1 MFKKAVKHEAKLRL
15 AIAGPS
21 GSGKT
26 YTSLAVASELGE
38 KVAYVDTEH
47 GSASKYADLFDFDV
61 VDMDAPFHPQ
71 KFVDA
76 IREASKLGYDVV
88 VLDSLTHA
96 WSGTGGVLQL
106 KEDFAKQRQY
116 NDYTAWGP
124 AGEIHQKLI
133 DAIVSAEIHVIA
145 TMRSKMKYAMEE
157 YTDRHGKSKSKPVK
171 VGMGAI
177 QKEGMEYE
185 FDIALDMDDD
195 NNGIVQKTR
204 CPQLAQMVIP
214 KPGKEMADIL
224 KEWLSGVEPDPV
236 ELPYEMHQEVMVI
249 GKNDE
254 KLGEFLGMAGKKL
267 LVKVDGKEFPIAAER
282 VQAVGTYLKEE
293 PLKQDK
299 LIKEEPA
306 KKSAKN
312 GAY

>member
-15 AIAGPS
+15 SIAGPS

-26 YTSLAVASELGE
+26 YTSLAVASELGDSI
-38 KVAYVDTEH
+38 AYVDTEH

-61 VDMDAPFHPQ
+61 LDMDAPFHPN
-71 KFVDA
+71 KFVEA
-76 IREASKLGYDVV
+76 IREATKAGYDVI

-96 WSGTGGVLQL
+96 WSGTGGVLHI
-106 KEDFAKQRQY
+106 KEDFAKQREY

-133 DAIVSAEIHVIA
+133 DAIVSADIHVIA

-157 YTDRHGKSKSKPVK
+157 YQDRNGNIKSKPVK

-185 FDIALDMDDD
+185 FDIALDMDDQ

-214 KPGKEMADIL
+214 KPGKQMADIL
-224 KEWLSGVEPDPV
+224 KEWLSGVEPEPE
-236 ELPYEMHQEVMVI
+236 ELPYEMFQEVMVI
-249 GKNDE
+249 GKSDE

-267 LVKVDGKEFPIAAER
+267 LVKVDGKEFPISADR
-282 VQAVGTYLKEE
+282 VQAVGSFLKEE
-293 PLKQDK
+293 LPDAEPTQPPLVEDKQ
-299 LIKEEPA
+299 
-306 KKSAKN
+306 
-312 GAY
+312 GAFG

>member
-26 YTSLAVASELGE
+26 YTSLAVASELGQ

-47 GSASKYADLFDFDV
+47 GSASKYADLFNFDV
-61 VDMDAPFHPQ
+61 VNMSAPFHPN
-71 KFVDA
+71 KFVEA
-76 IREASKLGYDVV
+76 IREAGKMGYDVI

-96 WSGTGGVLQL
+96 WNGTGGVLQL
-106 KEDFAKQRQY
+106 KEDFAKQRGY

-133 DAIVSAEIHVIA
+133 DAIVSADLHVIA

-157 YTDRHGKSKSKPVK
+157 YTDRNGKSKSKPVK

-214 KPGKEMADIL
+214 KPGKQMADIL
-224 KEWLSGVEPDPV
+224 KEWLSGVEPEPV
-236 ELPYEMHQEVMVI
+236 VLPYEINQEIMVK
-249 GKNDE
+249 GRNDE
-254 KLGEFLGMAGKKL
+254 KLGKFLGMAGVKL
-267 LVKVDGKEFPIAAER
+267 LVQVGDKEFPIDPDR
-282 VQAVGTYLKEE
+282 VQAVGPYLKEE
-293 PLKQDK
+293 DVA
-299 LIKEEPA
+299 IVDDEPA
-306 KKSAKN
+306 QPKLVEDQPDYA
-312 GAY
+312 